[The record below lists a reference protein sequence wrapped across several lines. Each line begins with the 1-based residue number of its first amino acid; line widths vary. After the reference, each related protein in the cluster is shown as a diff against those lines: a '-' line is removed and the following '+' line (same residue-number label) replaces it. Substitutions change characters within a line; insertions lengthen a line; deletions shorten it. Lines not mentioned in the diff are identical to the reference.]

1 MADGAEMVMA
11 KNVKMANTAGK
22 MDGARKISAE
32 MKSRVVTMRML
43 IMVLTDIIGI
53 CLLSA
58 MSSDANVEFLF
69 YQNWLIPLTVV
80 FGVLTA
86 AAVAYQVVVIVKKL
100 KTETHYVTPAMIICV
115 TAFCLAA
122 CLLYK
127 RLIPMTIV
135 IASVVGTA
143 LFVVYC
149 LYVHIFYR

>member
-1 MADGAEMVMA
+1 MVMA
-11 KNVKMANTAGK
+11 KNTKMANTAGK
-22 MDGARKISAE
+22 TNGAHKLSAQT
-32 MKSRVVTMRML
+32 KNHIVTMRML
-43 IMVLTDIIGI
+43 IMALTDIIGV

-58 MSSDANVEFLF
+58 ISSDANVEFLF

-86 AAVAYQVVVIVKKL
+86 AAVAYQVVVIVKKI

-115 TAFCLAA
+115 TAFCLVA

-127 RLIPMTIV
+127 RLIPMTIA

>member
-11 KNVKMANTAGK
+11 KDNRTMNSGK
-22 MDGARKISAE
+22 KRGGAVMDPKT
-32 MKSRVVTMRML
+32 KNRVVMMRML
-43 IMVLTDIIGI
+43 IMALVDILGI
-53 CLLSA
+53 CILCA

-69 YQNWLIPLTVV
+69 YQNWLIPMTVI

-86 AAVAYQVVVIVKKL
+86 ASVAYQVVVIVKKI
-100 KTETHYVTPAMIICV
+100 KTETHYVTPAMLICI

-135 IASVVGTA
+135 IASVVATA
-143 LFVVYC
+143 LFIVYC